1 MVTKKTTWSNK
12 NSPKSRVS
20 KKETVSEVITEK
32 KLSNDS
38 TPSVTVFTKTTTPKV
53 VVQSEDTNCYTPYVH
68 HSQTYRIFKSVCLI
82 VLWIIILMTFFLNL
96 KIYQIINESSYWQW
110 QTNCEYNPQF

>member
-12 NSPKSRVS
+12 NSPKFRVS
-20 KKETVSEVITEK
+20 KKETVSEVVTEK

-53 VVQSEDTNCYTPYVH
+53 VVQSEDANCCAPYVH
-68 HSQTYRIFKSVCLI
+68 HSQTYRIFKSICLI
-82 VLWIIILMTFFLNL
+82 VLWIIILITFFLNL
-96 KIYQIINESSYWQW
+96 KIYHTINKLSNWIW
-110 QTNCEYNPQF
+110 LVNCDLQD

>member
-1 MVTKKTTWSNK
+1 MVTKKVAWSNK
-12 NSPKSRVS
+12 NSPKSKVS
-20 KKETVSEVITEK
+20 KKETISEVITEK

-38 TPSVTVFTKTTTPKV
+38 TPSVTVFTKTTAPKL
-53 VVQSEDTNCYTPYVH
+53 VVQSEDANCCTSYVH

-96 KIYQIINESSYWQW
+96 KIYQMINESPYWKW
-110 QTNCEYNPQF
+110 QMNCEYNRQF